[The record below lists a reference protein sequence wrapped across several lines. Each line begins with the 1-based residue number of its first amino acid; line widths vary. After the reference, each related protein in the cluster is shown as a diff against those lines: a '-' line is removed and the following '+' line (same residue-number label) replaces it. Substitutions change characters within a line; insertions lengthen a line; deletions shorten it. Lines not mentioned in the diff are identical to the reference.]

1 MSDGEP
7 ETPAED
13 FRCLVAERPK
23 LRRQITAAI
32 NKITA
37 IITSGGP
44 RGGLT
49 ALLQHVKILVNQ
61 ASTLQSELSA
71 LETEEECERQDNIH
85 LGYIERFGQVSEASK
100 AYYASRRDE
109 AAVVGEQ
116 IVEDEEEDLSASEVG
131 RRQAALAEA
140 QARADEAAGNAE
152 RARQE
157 AEEAQLALQRL
168 NLEEDRMSSVS
179 QRQPNPNPLVTD
191 LRLRQ
196 RQLNMPT
203 SSEAPDDWID
213 SYAAGLLRP
222 VQGSSSRSSV
232 KTELE
237 AYTGKSLDWFEWIDL
252 FRALVHD
259 TGKFPGEKLAILKR
273 HLKGDCANLV
283 HGLGGGEPA
292 YIEALVRL
300 KQSCGR
306 RDVMRATHIQAIEKM
321 ELKNDPAAFK
331 RFAVKIRTHLF
342 DLSRIGES
350 SSADLIEKISLR
362 LQLQDRLAWND
373 GRQGGLETRSLN
385 VFGSWLCSRAAA
397 YQYAYSIAADQ
408 LHVPTPK
415 YGNHHRLV
423 LIWLPRVLPRRM
435 FTSRYSVSNAKV
447 LTNWIT
453 VLNLNL

>member
-1 MSDGEP
+1 MAGVPKDP
-7 ETPAED
+7 ETAAED
-13 FRCLVAERPK
+13 FRLQVTRRPT
-23 LRRQITAAI
+23 LRRQITTAL
-32 NKITA
+32 NKINA

-44 RGGLT
+44 RGGLA
-49 ALLQHVKILVNQ
+49 ALLRHVEELVNQ
-61 ASTLQSELSA
+61 ATSLQTELSA
-71 LETEEECERQDNIH
+71 LETEEESERQDNIH
-85 LGYIERFGQVSEASK
+85 LGYIERFGQISEASK
-100 AYYASRRDE
+100 AYYASRGAE
-109 AAVVGEQ
+109 ASVVEEQ
-116 IVEDEEEDLSASEVG
+116 IFEDEEEDISASKVG

-179 QRQPNPNPLVTD
+179 QRQPNPNPLTTD
-191 LRLRQ
+191 FRLRQ
-196 RQLNMPT
+196 RKLNLPT

-213 SYAAGLLRP
+213 RYAAGHLRP
-222 VQGSSSRSSV
+222 NKGSSSRSSV

-259 TGKFPGEKLAILKR
+259 MGKFPGKKLATLKR

-283 HGLGGGEPA
+283 HGLGGGELA
-292 YIEALVRL
+292 YIKALVRL

-331 RFAVKIRTHLF
+331 RFVEKIRTHLF

-373 GRQGGLETRSLN
+373 GRQGRIRNKKFERFRILALQQS
-385 VFGSWLCSRAAA
+385 SRVTERI
-397 YQYAYSIAADQ
+397 QY
-408 LHVPTPK
+408 
-415 YGNHHRLV
+415 RC
-423 LIWLPRVLPRRM
+423 
-435 FTSRYSVSNAKV
+435 
-447 LTNWIT
+447 
-453 VLNLNL
+453 